1 MEIKSHKK
9 MYKAGKQWV
18 SVAVATTAA
27 GVAFVGANESA
38 SADVWQANTV
48 DQVASQVS
56 ANGGVNNYQ
65 IQNGDTVWALAM
77 ATNDSVDHFATT
89 NGIINP
95 DLIVAGQSFN
105 GATAANAQSATPQS
119 AAAPAQTAYTPAPA
133 ANEASSVAPA
143 DDTAASQAA
152 ADSAAAESEAAA
164 SQAAASSQ
172 AASEAYAAS
181 VAASVAS
188 SEAEAASMA
197 AAESDATAASE
208 AAAKAAQSEAM
219 AATAKSS
226 AAAQSAASVSSSSAA
241 DSAAKAAASSQAAA
255 KQATANQ
262 EATEESTTASS
273 STAGNV
279 DNATF
284 DALKSKRSGMTTE
297 WSSDLAAQAQARA
310 QQIANNGGSIPNEH
324 WSNGNEVISIGFGAG
339 SSVVDAWY
347 NETNMT
353 TASGTGHRDWEMRA
367 SSTHFGFAQVG
378 DVIVG
383 VSN

>member
-27 GVAFVGANESA
+27 GVAFVAANESA
-38 SADVWQANTV
+38 SADVWQANPV

-56 ANGGVNNYQ
+56 ANGGINNYQ

-77 ATNDSVDHFATT
+77 ATNDSVAHFASV
-89 NGIINP
+89 NGIVNP
-95 DLIVAGQSFN
+95 DLIIAGQSFN
-105 GATAANAQSATPQS
+105 GATAATATSVATPT
-119 AAAPAQTAYTPAPA
+119 QTAYTPAASDSATSA
-133 ANEASSVAPA
+133 AN
-143 DDTAASQAA
+143 DAA
-152 ADSAAAESEAAA
+152 ASEAAA

-188 SEAEAASMA
+188 SQAAAASMA
-197 AAESDATAASE
+197 AAESHATAASE
-208 AAAKAAQSEAM
+208 AAAKAAESQAL
-219 AATAKSS
+219 AAAAQSS
-226 AAAQSAASVSSSSAA
+226 AAAQSAASVSSSVAAASAA
-241 DSAAKAAASSQAAA
+241 AVASSQANAA
-255 KQATANQ
+255 SQATANRQ
-262 EATEESTTASS
+262 SSQTATTATST
-273 STAGNV
+273 TAGNV

-284 DALKSKRSGMTTE
+284 NALKAKRSGMTTE

-310 QQIANNGGSIPNEH
+310 QQIANNGGLIPSEH
-324 WSNGNEVISIGFGAG
+324 WSNANEVISIGFGAG
-339 SSVVDAWY
+339 SSVVNAWY

-378 DVIVG
+378 NVIVG
-383 VSN
+383 ISN

>member
-27 GVAFVGANESA
+27 GVAFVAANESA
-38 SADVWQANTV
+38 SADVWQANPV
-48 DQVASQVS
+48 DQVAAQVS
-56 ANGGVNNYQ
+56 ANGGINNYQ

-77 ATNDSVDHFATT
+77 ATNDSVAHFASV
-89 NGIINP
+89 NGIVNP
-95 DLIVAGQSFN
+95 DLIIAGQSFN
-105 GATAANAQSATPQS
+105 GATAATATSAS
-119 AAAPAQTAYTPAPA
+119 AAAPTQTAYTPAASDSATSA
-133 ANEASSVAPA
+133 AN
-143 DDTAASQAA
+143 DAA
-152 ADSAAAESEAAA
+152 ASEAAA

-188 SEAEAASMA
+188 SQAAAASMA
-197 AAESDATAASE
+197 AAESHATAASE
-208 AAAKAAQSEAM
+208 AAAKAAESQAL
-219 AATAKSS
+219 AAAAQSS
-226 AAAQSAASVSSSSAA
+226 AAAQSAASVSSSVAAASAA
-241 DSAAKAAASSQAAA
+241 AVASSQANAA
-255 KQATANQ
+255 SQATANRQ
-262 EATEESTTASS
+262 SSQTATTATS
-273 STAGNV
+273 STAGEV

-284 DALKSKRSGMTTE
+284 NALKSLRSGMTTE

-310 QQIANNGGSIPNEH
+310 QQIANNGGSIPSEH
-324 WSNGNEVISIGFGAG
+324 WSNANEVISIGFGAG
-339 SSVVDAWY
+339 SSVVNAWY

-378 DVIVG
+378 NVIVG
-383 VSN
+383 ISN

>member
-27 GVAFVGANESA
+27 GVAFVAANESA
-38 SADVWQANTV
+38 SADVWQANPV
-48 DQVASQVS
+48 DQVAAQVS
-56 ANGGVNNYQ
+56 ANGGINNYQ

-77 ATNDSVDHFATT
+77 ATNDSVAHFASV
-89 NGIINP
+89 NGIVNP
-95 DLIVAGQSFN
+95 DLIIAGQSFN
-105 GATAANAQSATPQS
+105 GATAATATSAS
-119 AAAPAQTAYTPAPA
+119 AAAPTQTAYTPAASDSATSA
-133 ANEASSVAPA
+133 AN
-143 DDTAASQAA
+143 DAA
-152 ADSAAAESEAAA
+152 ASEAAA

-188 SEAEAASMA
+188 SQAAAASMA
-197 AAESDATAASE
+197 AAESHATAASE
-208 AAAKAAQSEAM
+208 AAAKAAESQAL
-219 AATAKSS
+219 AAAAQSS
-226 AAAQSAASVSSSSAA
+226 AAAQSAASVSSSVAAASAA
-241 DSAAKAAASSQAAA
+241 AVASSQANATS
-255 KQATANQ
+255 QATANRQ
-262 EATEESTTASS
+262 SSQTATTATS
-273 STAGNV
+273 STAGEV

-284 DALKSKRSGMTTE
+284 NALKSLRSGMTTE

-310 QQIANNGGSIPNEH
+310 QQIANNGGSIPSEH
-324 WSNGNEVISIGFGAG
+324 WSNANEVISIGFGAG
-339 SSVVDAWY
+339 SSVVNAWY

-378 DVIVG
+378 NVIVG
-383 VSN
+383 ISN

>member
-27 GVAFVGANESA
+27 GVAFVAANESA
-38 SADVWQANTV
+38 SADVWQANPV

-56 ANGGVNNYQ
+56 ANGGINNYQ

-77 ATNDSVDHFATT
+77 ATNDSVAHFASV
-89 NGIINP
+89 NGIVNP
-95 DLIVAGQSFN
+95 DLIIAGQSFN
-105 GATAANAQSATPQS
+105 GATAATATS
-119 AAAPAQTAYTPAPA
+119 AAAPTQTAYTPA
-133 ANEASSVAPA
+133 AS
-143 DDTAASQAA
+143 
-152 ADSAAAESEAAA
+152 DSAASAANDAAASEAAA
-164 SQAAASSQ
+164 SQAVASSQ

-188 SEAEAASMA
+188 SQAAAASMA
-197 AAESDATAASE
+197 AAESHATAASE
-208 AAAKAAQSEAM
+208 AAAKAAESQAL
-219 AATAKSS
+219 AAAAQSS
-226 AAAQSAASVSSSSAA
+226 AAAQSAASVSSSVAAASAA
-241 DSAAKAAASSQAAA
+241 AVASSQANAA
-255 KQATANQ
+255 SQATANRQ
-262 EATEESTTASS
+262 SSQTAATATS

-284 DALKSKRSGMTTE
+284 NALKAKRSGMTTE

-310 QQIANNGGSIPNEH
+310 QQIANNGGSIPSEH
-324 WSNGNEVISIGFGAG
+324 WSNANEVISIGFGAG
-339 SSVVDAWY
+339 SSVVNAWY

-378 DVIVG
+378 NVIVG

>member
-65 IQNGDTVWALAM
+65 IKNGDTVWALAM

-105 GATAANAQSATPQS
+105 GATAATAQSATPQS

-143 DDTAASQAA
+143 DDTAASQVA
-152 ADSAAAESEAAA
+152 ADSVAAESEAAA

-208 AAAKAAQSEAM
+208 AAAKAAESEAL

-226 AAAQSAASVSSSSAA
+226 AAAQSAASVSSSAA
-241 DSAAKAAASSQAAA
+241 AASAAKAAASSQA
-255 KQATANQ
+255 TANQ
-262 EATEESTTASS
+262 QATEESTTASS

-297 WSSDLAAQAQARA
+297 WSSDLAAKAQARA
-310 QQIANNGGSIPNEH
+310 QQIANNGGAIPNEH

-339 SSVVDAWY
+339 SPVVDAWY

>member
-27 GVAFVGANESA
+27 GVAFVAANESA
-38 SADVWQANTV
+38 SADVWQANPV
-48 DQVASQVS
+48 DQVAAQVS
-56 ANGGVNNYQ
+56 ANGGINNYQ

-77 ATNDSVDHFATT
+77 ATNDSVAHFASV
-89 NGIINP
+89 NGIVNP
-95 DLIVAGQSFN
+95 DLIIAGQSFN
-105 GATAANAQSATPQS
+105 GATAATATS
-119 AAAPAQTAYTPAPA
+119 AAAPTQTAYTPTASDSATSA
-133 ANEASSVAPA
+133 AN
-143 DDTAASQAA
+143 DAA
-152 ADSAAAESEAAA
+152 ASEAAA

-188 SEAEAASMA
+188 SQAAAASMA
-197 AAESDATAASE
+197 AAESHATAASE
-208 AAAKAAQSEAM
+208 AAAKAAESQAL
-219 AATAKSS
+219 AAAAQSS
-226 AAAQSAASVSSSSAA
+226 AAAQSAASVSSSVAAASAA
-241 DSAAKAAASSQAAA
+241 AVASSQANAA
-255 KQATANQ
+255 SQATANRQ
-262 EATEESTTASS
+262 SSQTATTATS

-284 DALKSKRSGMTTE
+284 NALKAKRSGMTTE

-310 QQIANNGGSIPNEH
+310 QQIANNGGSIPSEH
-324 WSNGNEVISIGFGAG
+324 WSNANEVISIGFGAG
-339 SSVVDAWY
+339 SSVVNAWY

-378 DVIVG
+378 NVIVG
-383 VSN
+383 ISN

>member
-27 GVAFVGANESA
+27 GVAFVAANESA
-38 SADVWQANTV
+38 SADVWQANPV
-48 DQVASQVS
+48 DQVAAQVS
-56 ANGGVNNYQ
+56 ANGGINNYQ

-77 ATNDSVDHFATT
+77 ATNDSVAHFASV
-89 NGIINP
+89 NGIVNP
-95 DLIVAGQSFN
+95 DLIIAGQSFN
-105 GATAANAQSATPQS
+105 GATAATATSAS
-119 AAAPAQTAYTPAPA
+119 AAAPTQTAYTPAASDSATSA
-133 ANEASSVAPA
+133 AN
-143 DDTAASQAA
+143 DAA
-152 ADSAAAESEAAA
+152 ASEAAA

-188 SEAEAASMA
+188 SQAAAASMA
-197 AAESDATAASE
+197 AAESHATAASE
-208 AAAKAAQSEAM
+208 AAAKAAESQAL
-219 AATAKSS
+219 ATAAQSS
-226 AAAQSAASVSSSSAA
+226 ATAQSAASVSSSVAAASAA
-241 DSAAKAAASSQAAA
+241 AVASSQANAA
-255 KQATANQ
+255 SQATANRQ
-262 EATEESTTASS
+262 SSQTATTATS
-273 STAGNV
+273 STAGDV

-284 DALKSKRSGMTTE
+284 NALKSLRSGMTTE

-310 QQIANNGGSIPNEH
+310 QQIANNGGSIPSEH
-324 WSNGNEVISIGFGAG
+324 WSNANEVISIGFGAG
-339 SSVVDAWY
+339 SSVVNAWY

-378 DVIVG
+378 NVIVG
-383 VSN
+383 ISN

>member
-27 GVAFVGANESA
+27 GVAFVAANESA
-38 SADVWQANTV
+38 SADVWQANPV
-48 DQVASQVS
+48 DQVAAQVS
-56 ANGGVNNYQ
+56 ANGGINNYQ

-77 ATNDSVDHFATT
+77 ATNDSVAHFASV
-89 NGIINP
+89 NGIVNP
-95 DLIVAGQSFN
+95 DLIIAGQSFN
-105 GATAANAQSATPQS
+105 GATAATATSAS
-119 AAAPAQTAYTPAPA
+119 AAAPTQTAYTPSASDSATSA
-133 ANEASSVAPA
+133 AN
-143 DDTAASQAA
+143 DAA
-152 ADSAAAESEAAA
+152 ASEAAA

-188 SEAEAASMA
+188 SQAAAASMA
-197 AAESDATAASE
+197 AAESHATAASE
-208 AAAKAAQSEAM
+208 AAAKAAESQAL
-219 AATAKSS
+219 AAAAQSS
-226 AAAQSAASVSSSSAA
+226 AAAQSAASVSSSVAAASAA
-241 DSAAKAAASSQAAA
+241 AVASSQANAA
-255 KQATANQ
+255 SQATASRQ
-262 EATEESTTASS
+262 SSQTATTATS
-273 STAGNV
+273 STAGDV

-284 DALKSKRSGMTTE
+284 NALKSLRSGMTTE
-297 WSSDLAAQAQARA
+297 WSSDLAAQARARA
-310 QQIANNGGSIPNEH
+310 QQIANNGGSIPSEH
-324 WSNGNEVISIGFGAG
+324 WSNANEVISIGFGAG

-378 DVIVG
+378 NVIVG
-383 VSN
+383 ISN

>member
-105 GATAANAQSATPQS
+105 GATAATAQSATPQS
-119 AAAPAQTAYTPAPA
+119 AAVPAQTAYTPAPA

-143 DDTAASQAA
+143 DDTAASQVA
-152 ADSAAAESEAAA
+152 ADSVAAESEAAA

-208 AAAKAAQSEAM
+208 AAAKAAESEAL

-226 AAAQSAASVSSSSAA
+226 AAAQSAASVSSSAA
-241 DSAAKAAASSQAAA
+241 AASAAKAAASSQA
-255 KQATANQ
+255 TANQ
-262 EATEESTTASS
+262 QATEESTTASS

-297 WSSDLAAQAQARA
+297 WSSDLAAKAQARA
-310 QQIANNGGSIPNEH
+310 QQIANNGGAIPNEH

-339 SSVVDAWY
+339 SPVVDAWY

>member
-226 AAAQSAASVSSSSAA
+226 AAAQSAASVSSSAAA

-262 EATEESTTASS
+262 QATEESTTASS

-297 WSSDLAAQAQARA
+297 WSSDLAAKAQARA

>member
-1 MEIKSHKK
+1 

-27 GVAFVGANESA
+27 GVAFVAANESA
-38 SADVWQANTV
+38 SADVWQANPV
-48 DQVASQVS
+48 DQVAAQVS
-56 ANGGVNNYQ
+56 ANGGINNYQ

-77 ATNDSVDHFATT
+77 ATNDSVAHFASV
-89 NGIINP
+89 NGIVNP
-95 DLIVAGQSFN
+95 DLIIAGQSFN
-105 GATAANAQSATPQS
+105 GATAATATS
-119 AAAPAQTAYTPAPA
+119 AAAPTQTAYTPTASDSATSATSDSATSA
-133 ANEASSVAPA
+133 AN
-143 DDTAASQAA
+143 DAA
-152 ADSAAAESEAAA
+152 ASEAAA

-188 SEAEAASMA
+188 SQAAAASMA
-197 AAESDATAASE
+197 AAESHATAASE
-208 AAAKAAQSEAM
+208 AAAKAAESQAL
-219 AATAKSS
+219 AAAAQSS
-226 AAAQSAASVSSSSAA
+226 AAAQSAASVSSSVAAASAA
-241 DSAAKAAASSQAAA
+241 AVASSQANAA
-255 KQATANQ
+255 SQATANRQ
-262 EATEESTTASS
+262 SSQTATTATS

-284 DALKSKRSGMTTE
+284 NALKAKRSGMTTE

-310 QQIANNGGSIPNEH
+310 QQIANNGGSIPSEH
-324 WSNGNEVISIGFGAG
+324 WSNANEVISIGFGAG
-339 SSVVDAWY
+339 SSVVNAWY

-378 DVIVG
+378 NVIVG
-383 VSN
+383 ISN

>member
-27 GVAFVGANESA
+27 GVAFVAANESA
-38 SADVWQANTV
+38 SADVWQANPV

-56 ANGGVNNYQ
+56 ANGGINNYQ

-77 ATNDSVDHFATT
+77 ATNDSVAHFASV
-89 NGIINP
+89 NGIVNP
-95 DLIVAGQSFN
+95 DLIIAGQSFN
-105 GATAANAQSATPQS
+105 GATVATATSAS
-119 AAAPAQTAYTPAPA
+119 AAAPTQTAYTLAASDSATSA
-133 ANEASSVAPA
+133 AN
-143 DDTAASQAA
+143 DAA
-152 ADSAAAESEAAA
+152 ASEAAA

-188 SEAEAASMA
+188 SQAAAASMA
-197 AAESDATAASE
+197 AAESHATAASE
-208 AAAKAAQSEAM
+208 AAAKAAESQAL
-219 AATAKSS
+219 AAAAQSS
-226 AAAQSAASVSSSSAA
+226 AAAQSAASVSSSVAAASAA
-241 DSAAKAAASSQAAA
+241 AVASSQANAA
-255 KQATANQ
+255 SQATANQ
-262 EATEESTTASS
+262 QSSQTATTATS

-284 DALKSKRSGMTTE
+284 NALKSLRSGMTTE

-310 QQIANNGGSIPNEH
+310 QQIANNGGSIPSEH
-324 WSNGNEVISIGFGAG
+324 WSNANEVISIGFGAG
-339 SSVVDAWY
+339 SSVVNAWY

-378 DVIVG
+378 NVIVG
-383 VSN
+383 ISD

>member
-27 GVAFVGANESA
+27 GVAFVAANESA
-38 SADVWQANTV
+38 SADVWQANPV

-56 ANGGVNNYQ
+56 ANGGINNYQ

-77 ATNDSVDHFATT
+77 ATNDSVDHFASV
-89 NGIINP
+89 NGIVNP
-95 DLIVAGQSFN
+95 DLIIAGQSFN
-105 GATAANAQSATPQS
+105 GATAATATSAS
-119 AAAPAQTAYTPAPA
+119 AAAPTQTAYTPAASDSATSA
-133 ANEASSVAPA
+133 AN
-143 DDTAASQAA
+143 DAA
-152 ADSAAAESEAAA
+152 ASEAAA

-188 SEAEAASMA
+188 SQAAAASMA
-197 AAESDATAASE
+197 AAESHATAASE
-208 AAAKAAQSEAM
+208 AAAKAAESQAL
-219 AATAKSS
+219 AAAAQSS
-226 AAAQSAASVSSSSAA
+226 AAAQSAASVSSSVAAASAA
-241 DSAAKAAASSQAAA
+241 AVASSQANAA
-255 KQATANQ
+255 SQATASRQ
-262 EATEESTTASS
+262 SSQTATTATS
-273 STAGNV
+273 STAGDV

-284 DALKSKRSGMTTE
+284 NALKSLRSGMTTE

-310 QQIANNGGSIPNEH
+310 QQIANNGGSIPSEH
-324 WSNGNEVISIGFGAG
+324 WSNANEVISIGFGAG
-339 SSVVDAWY
+339 SSVVNAWY

-378 DVIVG
+378 NVIVG
-383 VSN
+383 ISN

>member
-27 GVAFVGANESA
+27 GVAFVAANESA
-38 SADVWQANTV
+38 SADVWQANPV
-48 DQVASQVS
+48 DQVAAQVS
-56 ANGGVNNYQ
+56 ANGGINNYQ

-77 ATNDSVDHFATT
+77 ATNDSVAHFASV
-89 NGIINP
+89 NGIVNP
-95 DLIVAGQSFN
+95 DLIIAGQSFN
-105 GATAANAQSATPQS
+105 GATAATATSAS
-119 AAAPAQTAYTPAPA
+119 AAAPTQTAYTPAASDSATSA
-133 ANEASSVAPA
+133 AN
-143 DDTAASQAA
+143 DAA
-152 ADSAAAESEAAA
+152 ASEAAA

-188 SEAEAASMA
+188 SQAAAASMA
-197 AAESDATAASE
+197 AAESHATAASE
-208 AAAKAAQSEAM
+208 AAAKAAESQAL
-219 AATAKSS
+219 AAAAQSS
-226 AAAQSAASVSSSSAA
+226 AAAQSAASVSSSVAAASAA
-241 DSAAKAAASSQAAA
+241 AVASSQANAA
-255 KQATANQ
+255 SQATASQ
-262 EATEESTTASS
+262 QSSQTATTATS
-273 STAGNV
+273 STAGDV

-284 DALKSKRSGMTTE
+284 NALKSLRSGMTTE

-310 QQIANNGGSIPNEH
+310 QQIANNGGSIPSEH
-324 WSNGNEVISIGFGAG
+324 WSNANEVISIGFGAG
-339 SSVVDAWY
+339 SSVVNAWY

-378 DVIVG
+378 NVIVG
-383 VSN
+383 ISD

>member
-27 GVAFVGANESA
+27 GVAFVAANESA
-38 SADVWQANTV
+38 SADVWQANPV
-48 DQVASQVS
+48 DQVAAQVS
-56 ANGGVNNYQ
+56 ANGGINNYQ

-77 ATNDSVDHFATT
+77 ATNDSVAHFASV
-89 NGIINP
+89 NGIVNP
-95 DLIVAGQSFN
+95 DLIIAGQSFN
-105 GATAANAQSATPQS
+105 GATAATSAS
-119 AAAPAQTAYTPAPA
+119 AAALTQTAYTPS
-133 ANEASSVAPA
+133 AS
-143 DDTAASQAA
+143 
-152 ADSAAAESEAAA
+152 DSAASEAAA

-188 SEAEAASMA
+188 SQAAAASMA
-197 AAESDATAASE
+197 AAESHATAASE
-208 AAAKAAQSEAM
+208 AAAKAAESQAL
-219 AATAKSS
+219 AAAAQSS
-226 AAAQSAASVSSSSAA
+226 AAAQSAASVSSSVAAASAA
-241 DSAAKAAASSQAAA
+241 AVASSQANAA
-255 KQATANQ
+255 SQATASRQ
-262 EATEESTTASS
+262 SSQTATTATS
-273 STAGNV
+273 STAGDV

-284 DALKSKRSGMTTE
+284 NALKSLRSGMTTE

-310 QQIANNGGSIPNEH
+310 QQIANNGGSIPSEH
-324 WSNGNEVISIGFGAG
+324 WSNANEVISIGFGAG

-378 DVIVG
+378 NVIVG
-383 VSN
+383 ISN

>member
-27 GVAFVGANESA
+27 GVAFVAANESA
-38 SADVWQANTV
+38 SADVWQANPV

-56 ANGGVNNYQ
+56 ANGGINNYQ

-77 ATNDSVDHFATT
+77 ATNDSVAHFASV
-89 NGIINP
+89 NGIVNP
-95 DLIVAGQSFN
+95 DLIIAGQSFN
-105 GATAANAQSATPQS
+105 GATAATATS
-119 AAAPAQTAYTPAPA
+119 AAAPTQTAYTPVASDSATSA
-133 ANEASSVAPA
+133 ANV
-143 DDTAASQAA
+143 AA
-152 ADSAAAESEAAA
+152 ASEAAA

-172 AASEAYAAS
+172 AASEAYATS

-188 SEAEAASMA
+188 SQAAAASMA
-197 AAESDATAASE
+197 AAESHATAASE
-208 AAAKAAQSEAM
+208 AAAKAAESQAL
-219 AATAKSS
+219 AAAAHSS
-226 AAAQSAASVSSSSAA
+226 AAAQSAASVSSSVAAASAA
-241 DSAAKAAASSQAAA
+241 AVASSQANAA
-255 KQATANQ
+255 SQATANQ
-262 EATEESTTASS
+262 QSSQTATTATS

-284 DALKSKRSGMTTE
+284 NALKSLRSGMTTE

-310 QQIANNGGSIPNEH
+310 QQIANNGGSIPSEH
-324 WSNGNEVISIGFGAG
+324 WSNANEVISIGFGAG
-339 SSVVDAWY
+339 SSVVNAWY

-378 DVIVG
+378 NVIVG
-383 VSN
+383 ISD

>member
-27 GVAFVGANESA
+27 GVAFVAANESA
-38 SADVWQANTV
+38 SADVWQANPV
-48 DQVASQVS
+48 DQVAAQVS
-56 ANGGVNNYQ
+56 ANGGINNYQ

-77 ATNDSVDHFATT
+77 ATNDSVAHFASV
-89 NGIINP
+89 NGIVNP
-95 DLIVAGQSFN
+95 DLIIAGQSFN
-105 GATAANAQSATPQS
+105 GTTAATATS
-119 AAAPAQTAYTPAPA
+119 AAAPTQTAYTPTASDSATSA
-133 ANEASSVAPA
+133 AN
-143 DDTAASQAA
+143 DAA
-152 ADSAAAESEAAA
+152 ASEAAA

-188 SEAEAASMA
+188 SQAAAASMA
-197 AAESDATAASE
+197 AAESHATAASE
-208 AAAKAAQSEAM
+208 AAAKAAESQAL
-219 AATAKSS
+219 AAAAQSS
-226 AAAQSAASVSSSSAA
+226 AAAQSAASVSSSVAAASAA
-241 DSAAKAAASSQAAA
+241 AVASSQANAA
-255 KQATANQ
+255 SQATANRQ
-262 EATEESTTASS
+262 SSQTATTATS

-284 DALKSKRSGMTTE
+284 NALKAKRSGMTTE

-310 QQIANNGGSIPNEH
+310 QQIANNGGSIPSEH
-324 WSNGNEVISIGFGAG
+324 WSNANEVISIGFGAG
-339 SSVVDAWY
+339 SSVVNAWY

-378 DVIVG
+378 NVIVG
-383 VSN
+383 ISN

>member
-27 GVAFVGANESA
+27 GVAFVAANESA
-38 SADVWQANTV
+38 SADVWQANPV

-56 ANGGVNNYQ
+56 ANGGINNYQ

-77 ATNDSVDHFATT
+77 ATNDSVAHFASV
-89 NGIINP
+89 NGIVNP
-95 DLIVAGQSFN
+95 DLIIAGQSFN
-105 GATAANAQSATPQS
+105 GATAATATS
-119 AAAPAQTAYTPAPA
+119 AAAPTQTAYTPAASDSATSA
-133 ANEASSVAPA
+133 AN
-143 DDTAASQAA
+143 DAA
-152 ADSAAAESEAAA
+152 ASEAAA

-188 SEAEAASMA
+188 SQAAAASMA
-197 AAESDATAASE
+197 AAESHATAASE
-208 AAAKAAQSEAM
+208 AAAKAAESQAL
-219 AATAKSS
+219 AAAAQSS
-226 AAAQSAASVSSSSAA
+226 AAAQSAASVSSSVAAASAA
-241 DSAAKAAASSQAAA
+241 AVASSQANAA
-255 KQATANQ
+255 SQATANRQ
-262 EATEESTTASS
+262 SSQTAATATS

-284 DALKSKRSGMTTE
+284 NALKAKRSGMTTE

-310 QQIANNGGSIPNEH
+310 QQIANNGGSIPSEH
-324 WSNGNEVISIGFGAG
+324 WSNANEVISIGFGAG
-339 SSVVDAWY
+339 SSVVNAWY

-378 DVIVG
+378 NVIVG

>member
-27 GVAFVGANESA
+27 GVAFVAANESA
-38 SADVWQANTV
+38 SADVWQANPV
-48 DQVASQVS
+48 DQVAAQVS
-56 ANGGVNNYQ
+56 ANGGINNYQ

-77 ATNDSVDHFATT
+77 ATNDSVAHFASV
-89 NGIINP
+89 NGIVNP
-95 DLIVAGQSFN
+95 DLIIAGQSFN
-105 GATAANAQSATPQS
+105 GATAATATSAS
-119 AAAPAQTAYTPAPA
+119 AAAPTQTAYTPAASDSATSA
-133 ANEASSVAPA
+133 AN
-143 DDTAASQAA
+143 DAA
-152 ADSAAAESEAAA
+152 ASEAAA

-188 SEAEAASMA
+188 SQAAAASMA
-197 AAESDATAASE
+197 AAESHATAASE
-208 AAAKAAQSEAM
+208 AAAKAAESQAL
-219 AATAKSS
+219 AAAAQSS
-226 AAAQSAASVSSSSAA
+226 AAAQSAASVSSSVAAASAA
-241 DSAAKAAASSQAAA
+241 AVASSQANAA
-255 KQATANQ
+255 SQATANRQ
-262 EATEESTTASS
+262 SSQTATTATS

-284 DALKSKRSGMTTE
+284 NALKAKRSGMTTE

-310 QQIANNGGSIPNEH
+310 QQIANNGGSIPSEH
-324 WSNGNEVISIGFGAG
+324 WSNANEVISIGFGAG
-339 SSVVDAWY
+339 SSVVNAWY

-378 DVIVG
+378 NVIVG
-383 VSN
+383 ISN

>member
-56 ANGGVNNYQ
+56 ANGGVNDYQ

-105 GATAANAQSATPQS
+105 GATAATAQSATPQS

-133 ANEASSVAPA
+133 ANEASSVAP
-143 DDTAASQAA
+143 

-188 SEAEAASMA
+188 SQAEAASMA

-226 AAAQSAASVSSSSAA
+226 AAAQSAASVSSSAAA
-241 DSAAKAAASSQAAA
+241 DSVATAAASSQAAA

-262 EATEESTTASS
+262 QATEKSTTASS

-297 WSSDLAAQAQARA
+297 WSSDLAAKAQARA

-367 SSTHFGFAQVG
+367 SSTHFGLAQVG

>member
-27 GVAFVGANESA
+27 GVAFVAANESA
-38 SADVWQANTV
+38 SADVWQANPV
-48 DQVASQVS
+48 DQVAAQVS
-56 ANGGVNNYQ
+56 ANGGINNYQ

-77 ATNDSVDHFATT
+77 ATNDSVAHFASV
-89 NGIINP
+89 NGIVNP
-95 DLIVAGQSFN
+95 DLIIAGQSFN
-105 GATAANAQSATPQS
+105 GATAATATSAS
-119 AAAPAQTAYTPAPA
+119 AAAPTQTAYTPVASDSA
-133 ANEASSVAPA
+133 TSTAN
-143 DDTAASQAA
+143 DAA
-152 ADSAAAESEAAA
+152 ASEAAA

-188 SEAEAASMA
+188 SQAAAASMA
-197 AAESDATAASE
+197 AAESHATAASE
-208 AAAKAAQSEAM
+208 AAAKAAESQAL
-219 AATAKSS
+219 AAAAQSS
-226 AAAQSAASVSSSSAA
+226 AAAQSAASVSSSVAAASAA
-241 DSAAKAAASSQAAA
+241 AVASSQANAA
-255 KQATANQ
+255 SQATANQ
-262 EATEESTTASS
+262 QSSQTATTATS

-284 DALKSKRSGMTTE
+284 NALKSLRSGMTTE

-310 QQIANNGGSIPNEH
+310 QQIANNGGSIPSEH
-324 WSNGNEVISIGFGAG
+324 WSNANEVISIGFGAG
-339 SSVVDAWY
+339 SSVVNAWY

-378 DVIVG
+378 NVIVG
-383 VSN
+383 ISD

>member
-27 GVAFVGANESA
+27 GVAFVAANESA
-38 SADVWQANTV
+38 SADVWQANPV

-56 ANGGVNNYQ
+56 ANGGINNYQ

-77 ATNDSVDHFATT
+77 ATNDSVAHFASV

-95 DLIVAGQSFN
+95 DLIIAGQSFN
-105 GATAANAQSATPQS
+105 GATAATATS
-119 AAAPAQTAYTPAPA
+119 AAAPTQTAYTPVASDSATSA
-133 ANEASSVAPA
+133 AN
-143 DDTAASQAA
+143 DAA
-152 ADSAAAESEAAA
+152 ASEAAA

-188 SEAEAASMA
+188 SQAAAASMA
-197 AAESDATAASE
+197 AAESHATAASE
-208 AAAKAAQSEAM
+208 AAAKAAESQAL
-219 AATAKSS
+219 AAAAQSS
-226 AAAQSAASVSSSSAA
+226 AAAQSAASVSSSVAAASAA
-241 DSAAKAAASSQAAA
+241 AVASSQAKAVS
-255 KQATANQ
+255 QATANQ
-262 EATEESTTASS
+262 QSSQTATTATS

-284 DALKSKRSGMTTE
+284 NALKSLRSGMTTE

-310 QQIANNGGSIPNEH
+310 QQIANNGGSIPSEH
-324 WSNGNEVISIGFGAG
+324 WSNANEVISIGFGAG
-339 SSVVDAWY
+339 SSVVNAWY

-378 DVIVG
+378 NVIVG
-383 VSN
+383 ISD

>member
-27 GVAFVGANESA
+27 GVAFVAANESA
-38 SADVWQANTV
+38 SADVWQANPV
-48 DQVASQVS
+48 DQVAAQVS
-56 ANGGVNNYQ
+56 ANGGINNYQ

-77 ATNDSVDHFATT
+77 ATNDSVAHFASV
-89 NGIINP
+89 NGIVNP
-95 DLIVAGQSFN
+95 DLIIAGQSFN
-105 GATAANAQSATPQS
+105 GATAATATSAS
-119 AAAPAQTAYTPAPA
+119 AAAPTQTAYTPAASDSATSA
-133 ANEASSVAPA
+133 AN
-143 DDTAASQAA
+143 DAA
-152 ADSAAAESEAAA
+152 ASEAAA

-188 SEAEAASMA
+188 SQAAAASMA
-197 AAESDATAASE
+197 AAESHATAASE
-208 AAAKAAQSEAM
+208 AAAKAAESQAL
-219 AATAKSS
+219 AAAAQSS
-226 AAAQSAASVSSSSAA
+226 AAAQSAASVSSSVAAASAA
-241 DSAAKAAASSQAAA
+241 AVASSQANAA
-255 KQATANQ
+255 SQATANQ
-262 EATEESTTASS
+262 QSSQTATTATS
-273 STAGNV
+273 STAGDV

-284 DALKSKRSGMTTE
+284 NALKSLRSGMTTE

-310 QQIANNGGSIPNEH
+310 QQIANNGGSIPSEH
-324 WSNGNEVISIGFGAG
+324 WSNANEVISIGFGAG
-339 SSVVDAWY
+339 SSVVNAWY

-378 DVIVG
+378 NVIVG
-383 VSN
+383 ISD

>member
-27 GVAFVGANESA
+27 GVAFVAANESA
-38 SADVWQANTV
+38 SADVWQANPV

-56 ANGGVNNYQ
+56 ANGGINNYQ

-77 ATNDSVDHFATT
+77 ATNDSVAHFASV
-89 NGIINP
+89 NGIVNP
-95 DLIVAGQSFN
+95 DLIIAGQSFN
-105 GATAANAQSATPQS
+105 GATAATATS
-119 AAAPAQTAYTPAPA
+119 AAAPTQTAYTPAASDSATSA
-133 ANEASSVAPA
+133 ANDA
-143 DDTAASQAA
+143 AAS
-152 ADSAAAESEAAA
+152 EATA

-188 SEAEAASMA
+188 SQAAAASMA
-197 AAESDATAASE
+197 AAESHATAASE
-208 AAAKAAQSEAM
+208 AAAKAAESQAL
-219 AATAKSS
+219 AAAAQSS
-226 AAAQSAASVSSSSAA
+226 AAAQSAASVSSSVAAASAA
-241 DSAAKAAASSQAAA
+241 AVASSQANAA
-255 KQATANQ
+255 SQATANRQ
-262 EATEESTTASS
+262 SSQTATTATS

-284 DALKSKRSGMTTE
+284 NALKAKRSGMTTE

-310 QQIANNGGSIPNEH
+310 QQIANNGGSIPSEH
-324 WSNGNEVISIGFGAG
+324 WSNANEVISIGFGAG

-378 DVIVG
+378 NVIVG
-383 VSN
+383 ISN

>member
-27 GVAFVGANESA
+27 GVAFVAANESA
-38 SADVWQANTV
+38 SADVWQANPV
-48 DQVASQVS
+48 DQVAAQVS
-56 ANGGVNNYQ
+56 ANGGINNYQ

-77 ATNDSVDHFATT
+77 ATNDSVAHFASV
-89 NGIINP
+89 NGIVNP
-95 DLIVAGQSFN
+95 DLIIAGQSFN
-105 GATAANAQSATPQS
+105 GATAATATSAS
-119 AAAPAQTAYTPAPA
+119 AAALTQTAYTPS
-133 ANEASSVAPA
+133 AS
-143 DDTAASQAA
+143 
-152 ADSAAAESEAAA
+152 DSAASEAAA

-188 SEAEAASMA
+188 SQAAAASMA
-197 AAESDATAASE
+197 AAESHATAASE
-208 AAAKAAQSEAM
+208 AAAKAAESQAL
-219 AATAKSS
+219 AAAAQSS
-226 AAAQSAASVSSSSAA
+226 AAAQSAASVSSSVAAASAA
-241 DSAAKAAASSQAAA
+241 AVASSQANAA
-255 KQATANQ
+255 SQATASRQ
-262 EATEESTTASS
+262 SSQTATTATS
-273 STAGNV
+273 STAGDV

-284 DALKSKRSGMTTE
+284 NALKSLRSGMTTE

-310 QQIANNGGSIPNEH
+310 QQIANNGGSIPSEH
-324 WSNGNEVISIGFGAG
+324 WSNANEVISIGFGAG

-367 SSTHFGFAQVG
+367 SSTHFGFSQVG
-378 DVIVG
+378 NVIVG
-383 VSN
+383 ISN

>member
-27 GVAFVGANESA
+27 GVAFVAANESA
-38 SADVWQANTV
+38 SADVWQANPV

-56 ANGGVNNYQ
+56 ANGGINNYQ

-77 ATNDSVDHFATT
+77 ATNDSVAHFASV
-89 NGIINP
+89 NGIVNP
-95 DLIVAGQSFN
+95 DLIIAGQSFN
-105 GATAANAQSATPQS
+105 GATAATATS
-119 AAAPAQTAYTPAPA
+119 AAAPTQTAYTPAASDSATSA
-133 ANEASSVAPA
+133 AN
-143 DDTAASQAA
+143 DAA
-152 ADSAAAESEAAA
+152 ASEAAA
-164 SQAAASSQ
+164 SQAVASSQ

-188 SEAEAASMA
+188 SQAAAASMA
-197 AAESDATAASE
+197 AAESHATAASE
-208 AAAKAAQSEAM
+208 AAAKAAESQAL
-219 AATAKSS
+219 AAAAQSS
-226 AAAQSAASVSSSSAA
+226 AAAQSAASVSSSVAAASAA
-241 DSAAKAAASSQAAA
+241 AVASSQANAA
-255 KQATANQ
+255 SQATANRQ
-262 EATEESTTASS
+262 SSQTAATATS

-284 DALKSKRSGMTTE
+284 NALKAKRSGMTTE

-310 QQIANNGGSIPNEH
+310 QQIANNGGSIPSEH
-324 WSNGNEVISIGFGAG
+324 WSNANEVISIGFGAG
-339 SSVVDAWY
+339 SSVVNAWY

-378 DVIVG
+378 NVIVG

>member
-27 GVAFVGANESA
+27 GVAFVAANESA
-38 SADVWQANTV
+38 SADVWQANPV
-48 DQVASQVS
+48 DQVAAQVS
-56 ANGGVNNYQ
+56 ANGGINNYQ

-77 ATNDSVDHFATT
+77 ATNDSVAHFASV
-89 NGIINP
+89 NGIVNP
-95 DLIVAGQSFN
+95 DLIIAGQSFN
-105 GATAANAQSATPQS
+105 GATAATATS
-119 AAAPAQTAYTPAPA
+119 AAAPTQTAYTPTASDSATSA
-133 ANEASSVAPA
+133 AN
-143 DDTAASQAA
+143 DAA
-152 ADSAAAESEAAA
+152 ASEAAA

-188 SEAEAASMA
+188 SQAAAASMA
-197 AAESDATAASE
+197 AAESHATAASE
-208 AAAKAAQSEAM
+208 AAAKAAESQAL
-219 AATAKSS
+219 AAAAQSS
-226 AAAQSAASVSSSSAA
+226 AAAQSAASVSSSV
-241 DSAAKAAASSQAAA
+241 AAASAAA
-255 KQATANQ
+255 VASSQTNAASQATANRQ
-262 EATEESTTASS
+262 SSQTATTATS

-284 DALKSKRSGMTTE
+284 NALKAKRSGMTTE

-310 QQIANNGGSIPNEH
+310 QQIANNGGSIPSEH
-324 WSNGNEVISIGFGAG
+324 WSNANEVISIGFGAG
-339 SSVVDAWY
+339 SSVVNAWY

-378 DVIVG
+378 NVIVG
-383 VSN
+383 ISN

>member
-27 GVAFVGANESA
+27 GVAFVAANESA
-38 SADVWQANTV
+38 SADVWQANPV
-48 DQVASQVS
+48 DQVAAQVS
-56 ANGGVNNYQ
+56 ANGGINNYQ

-77 ATNDSVDHFATT
+77 ATNDSVAHFASV
-89 NGIINP
+89 NGIVNP
-95 DLIVAGQSFN
+95 DLIIAGQSFN
-105 GATAANAQSATPQS
+105 GATAATATATSAS
-119 AAAPAQTAYTPAPA
+119 AAAPTQTAYTPAASDSATSA
-133 ANEASSVAPA
+133 AN
-143 DDTAASQAA
+143 DAA
-152 ADSAAAESEAAA
+152 ASEAAA

-188 SEAEAASMA
+188 SQAAAASMA
-197 AAESDATAASE
+197 AAESHATAASE
-208 AAAKAAQSEAM
+208 AAAKAAESQAL
-219 AATAKSS
+219 AAAAQSS
-226 AAAQSAASVSSSSAA
+226 AAAQSAASVSSSVAAASAA
-241 DSAAKAAASSQAAA
+241 AVASSQANAA
-255 KQATANQ
+255 SQATANQ
-262 EATEESTTASS
+262 QSSQTATTATS

-279 DNATF
+279 DNATLN
-284 DALKSKRSGMTTE
+284 ALKSLRSGMTTE

-310 QQIANNGGSIPNEH
+310 QQIANNDGSIPSEH
-324 WSNGNEVISIGFGAG
+324 WSNANEVISIGFGAG
-339 SSVVDAWY
+339 SSVVNAWY

-378 DVIVG
+378 NVIVG
-383 VSN
+383 ISN

>member
-1 MEIKSHKK
+1 

-152 ADSAAAESEAAA
+152 ADSAAESEAAA

-226 AAAQSAASVSSSSAA
+226 AAAQSAASVSSSAAA

-262 EATEESTTASS
+262 QATEESTTASS

-297 WSSDLAAQAQARA
+297 WSSDLAAKAQARA

>member
-56 ANGGVNNYQ
+56 SNGGVNNYQ

-95 DLIVAGQSFN
+95 DLIVAGQS
-105 GATAANAQSATPQS
+105 TAANAQSATPQS

-133 ANEASSVAPA
+133 PNEASSVAPE

-226 AAAQSAASVSSSSAA
+226 AAAQSAASVSSSAAA
-241 DSAAKAAASSQAAA
+241 DSAAKAAASSEAAA

-262 EATEESTTASS
+262 QATEESTTASS

>member
-27 GVAFVGANESA
+27 GVAFVAANESA
-38 SADVWQANTV
+38 SADVWQANPV

-56 ANGGVNNYQ
+56 ANGGINNYQ

-77 ATNDSVDHFATT
+77 ATNDSVAHFASV
-89 NGIINP
+89 NGIVNP
-95 DLIVAGQSFN
+95 DLIIAGQSFN
-105 GATAANAQSATPQS
+105 GATAATATS
-119 AAAPAQTAYTPAPA
+119 AAAPTQTAYTPA
-133 ANEASSVAPA
+133 AS
-143 DDTAASQAA
+143 
-152 ADSAAAESEAAA
+152 DSAASAANDAAASEAAA
-164 SQAAASSQ
+164 SQAVASSQ

-181 VAASVAS
+181 VTASVAS
-188 SEAEAASMA
+188 SQAAAASMA
-197 AAESDATAASE
+197 AAESHATAASE
-208 AAAKAAQSEAM
+208 AAAKAAESQAL
-219 AATAKSS
+219 AAAAQSS
-226 AAAQSAASVSSSSAA
+226 AAAQSAASVSSSVAAASAA
-241 DSAAKAAASSQAAA
+241 AVASSQANAA
-255 KQATANQ
+255 SQATANRQ
-262 EATEESTTASS
+262 SSQTAATATS

-284 DALKSKRSGMTTE
+284 NALKAKRSGMTTE

-310 QQIANNGGSIPNEH
+310 QQIANNGGSIPSEH
-324 WSNGNEVISIGFGAG
+324 WSNANEVISIGFGAG
-339 SSVVDAWY
+339 SSVVNAWY

-378 DVIVG
+378 NVIVG

>member
-27 GVAFVGANESA
+27 GVAFVAANESA
-38 SADVWQANTV
+38 SADVWQANPV
-48 DQVASQVS
+48 DQVTAQVS
-56 ANGGVNNYQ
+56 ANGGINNYQ
-65 IQNGDTVWALAM
+65 IQNGDTVWALAI
-77 ATNDSVDHFATT
+77 ATNDSVAHFASV
-89 NGIINP
+89 NGIVNP
-95 DLIVAGQSFN
+95 DLIIAGQSFN
-105 GATAANAQSATPQS
+105 GATAATATSAS
-119 AAAPAQTAYTPAPA
+119 AAAPTQTAYTPVASDSATSA
-133 ANEASSVAPA
+133 AN
-143 DDTAASQAA
+143 DAA
-152 ADSAAAESEAAA
+152 ASEAAA

-188 SEAEAASMA
+188 SQAAAASMA
-197 AAESDATAASE
+197 AAESHATAASE
-208 AAAKAAQSEAM
+208 AAAKAAESQAL
-219 AATAKSS
+219 AAAAQSS
-226 AAAQSAASVSSSSAA
+226 AAAQSAASVSSSVAAASAA
-241 DSAAKAAASSQAAA
+241 AVASSQANAA
-255 KQATANQ
+255 SQATANQ
-262 EATEESTTASS
+262 QSSQTATTATS

-284 DALKSKRSGMTTE
+284 NALKSLRSGMTTE

-310 QQIANNGGSIPNEH
+310 QQIANNGGSIPSEH
-324 WSNGNEVISIGFGAG
+324 WSNANEVISIGFGAG
-339 SSVVDAWY
+339 SSVVNAWY

-378 DVIVG
+378 NVIVG
-383 VSN
+383 ISD

>member
-27 GVAFVGANESA
+27 GVAFVAANESA
-38 SADVWQANTV
+38 SADVWQANPV
-48 DQVASQVS
+48 DQVAAQVS
-56 ANGGVNNYQ
+56 ANGGINNYQ

-77 ATNDSVDHFATT
+77 ATNDSVAHFASV
-89 NGIINP
+89 NGIVNP
-95 DLIVAGQSFN
+95 DLIIAGQSFN
-105 GATAANAQSATPQS
+105 GATAATATSAS
-119 AAAPAQTAYTPAPA
+119 AAAPTQTAYTPAASDSATSA
-133 ANEASSVAPA
+133 AN
-143 DDTAASQAA
+143 DAA
-152 ADSAAAESEAAA
+152 ASEAAA

-188 SEAEAASMA
+188 SQAAAASMA
-197 AAESDATAASE
+197 AAESHATAASE
-208 AAAKAAQSEAM
+208 AAAKAAESQAL
-219 AATAKSS
+219 AAAAQSS
-226 AAAQSAASVSSSSAA
+226 AAAQSAASVSSSVAAASAA
-241 DSAAKAAASSQAAA
+241 AVASSQANAA
-255 KQATANQ
+255 SQATANRQ
-262 EATEESTTASS
+262 SSQTATTATS

-284 DALKSKRSGMTTE
+284 NALKAKRSGMTTE

-310 QQIANNGGSIPNEH
+310 QQIANNGGSIPSEH
-324 WSNGNEVISIGFGAG
+324 WSNANEVISIGFGAG

-378 DVIVG
+378 NVIVG

>member
-27 GVAFVGANESA
+27 GVAFVAANESA
-38 SADVWQANTV
+38 SADVWQANPV
-48 DQVASQVS
+48 DQVAAQVS
-56 ANGGVNNYQ
+56 ANGGINNYQ

-77 ATNDSVDHFATT
+77 ATKDSVAHFASV
-89 NGIINP
+89 NGIVNP
-95 DLIVAGQSFN
+95 DLIIAGQSFN
-105 GATAANAQSATPQS
+105 GATAATSAS
-119 AAAPAQTAYTPAPA
+119 AAALTQTAYTPS
-133 ANEASSVAPA
+133 AS
-143 DDTAASQAA
+143 
-152 ADSAAAESEAAA
+152 DSAASEAAA

-188 SEAEAASMA
+188 SQAAAASMA
-197 AAESDATAASE
+197 AAESHATAASE
-208 AAAKAAQSEAM
+208 AAAKAAESQAL
-219 AATAKSS
+219 AAAAQSS
-226 AAAQSAASVSSSSAA
+226 AAAQSAASVSSSVAAASAA
-241 DSAAKAAASSQAAA
+241 AVASSQANAA
-255 KQATANQ
+255 SQATASRQ
-262 EATEESTTASS
+262 SSQTATTATS
-273 STAGNV
+273 STAGDV

-284 DALKSKRSGMTTE
+284 NALKSLRSGMTTE

-310 QQIANNGGSIPNEH
+310 QQIANNGGSIPSEH
-324 WSNGNEVISIGFGAG
+324 WSNANEVISIGFGAG

-378 DVIVG
+378 NVIVG
-383 VSN
+383 ISN